1 MSERNQTRS
10 AIQRRWELLLAGL
23 EANRQELDHM
33 EFARVHLTEQIKD
46 LGAEQARRATLQ
58 AEVLKSTR
66 TIRSNLRSGKE
77 FVSRVANALRAHYG
91 SRSDKL
97 IEFGFKPDGRR
108 KPPRKEENVTP
119 WKPAPPGE

>member
-10 AIQRRWELLLAGL
+10 AVQRRWELLLAGL
-23 EANRQELDHM
+23 EANRHELGHM

-46 LGAEQARRATLQ
+46 LGAEQTRRATLQ
-58 AEVLKSTR
+58 AEVLKSSR

-77 FVSRVANALRAHYG
+77 FASRVANALRAHYG

-108 KPPRKEENVTP
+108 KPPPREENVTP
-119 WKPAPPGE
+119 WKPTTTDE